1 MTSSGVKYKRHFWIR
16 VVSLFFRVIDLPAI
30 ANAWSLMFSR
40 RTLLAA
46 LAVLAVLPA
55 HALYDPKPADPVARL
70 QGEWRGELTYNDYSN
85 PGKLVTLPTRVF
97 AALASPAALTLNYEF
112 DDGPAKTVYSYEQM
126 TFDFT
131 GNRVVWVAG
140 VEKRETSSYRI
151 VSSAVDGA
159 RWHIVFESVAD
170 GSATSVYTLETS
182 DDELSL
188 KNEEVDRAG
197 VKTFRNEYKLRRV
210 EAR

>member
-1 MTSSGVKYKRHFWIR
+1 
-16 VVSLFFRVIDLPAI
+16 
-30 ANAWSLMFSR
+30 MFSR
-40 RTLLAA
+40 RTLIAA
-46 LAVLAVLPA
+46 LAVLASLPA
-55 HALYDPKPADPVARL
+55 HALYDPKPAGPLARL

-126 TFDFT
+126 TFDFA
-131 GNRVVWVAG
+131 GNRVVWVSG
-140 VEKRETSSYRI
+140 VEKRETSSYQI

-159 RWHIVFESVAD
+159 RWRIVFESVED

-182 DDELSL
+182 DDKLSL
-188 KNEEVDRAG
+188 KSEEIDRAG
-197 VKTFRNEYKLRRV
+197 VKTFRNEYRFRRV
-210 EAR
+210 MDTSDLCRGFRVGD

>member
-1 MTSSGVKYKRHFWIR
+1 
-16 VVSLFFRVIDLPAI
+16 
-30 ANAWSLMFSR
+30 MFSR
-40 RTLLAA
+40 RTLIAALVVLAA
-46 LAVLAVLPA
+46 LPA
-55 HALYDPKPADPVARL
+55 HALYDPKPAGPLARL
-70 QGEWRGELTYNDYSN
+70 QGEWRGELTYDDYSN

-97 AALASPAALTLNYEF
+97 VALAAPAVVTLHYEF
-112 DDGPAKTVYSYEQM
+112 DDGPTKTVYSYEQM
-126 TFDFT
+126 TFDFA
-131 GNRVVWVAG
+131 GNRVEWAAG

-151 VSSAVDGA
+151 ISSAVDGA
-159 RWHIVFESVAD
+159 RWRIVFESVAD

-210 EAR
+210 GAP